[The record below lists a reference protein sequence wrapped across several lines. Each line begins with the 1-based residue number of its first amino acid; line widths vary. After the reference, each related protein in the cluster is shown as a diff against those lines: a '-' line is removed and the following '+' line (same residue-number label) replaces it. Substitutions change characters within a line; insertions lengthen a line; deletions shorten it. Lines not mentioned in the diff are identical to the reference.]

1 MPDAF
6 AGLPNLTKLTLSMCR
21 INNTNIRVNVFNIS
35 TLKYLD
41 LSDNDFSDI
50 PKKLFTQ
57 TSRLEIIKLTDVKYE
72 GNWTSD
78 MLPGALREFYFSP
91 KGKATPAFTEEELF
105 KKCCP
110 NLEAISIQGSR
121 FPNDDLSIF
130 NGLQKLR

>member
-1 MPDAF
+1 MPFAF
-6 AGLPNLTKLTLSMCR
+6 AGLPNLTKLALSWCR
-21 INNTNIRVNVFNIS
+21 IKNISVHVFNIS

-41 LSDNDFSDI
+41 LSNNDFSDL

-57 TSRLEIIKLTDVKYE
+57 TSGLVVIKLTGVPYE

-78 MLPGALREFYFSP
+78 MLPGTLREFHFSP
-91 KGKATPAFTEEELF
+91 KRKATPVFAEEELF

-110 NLEAISIQGSR
+110 NLETLSIQGSR
-121 FPNDDLSIF
+121 FPHDDLSIF